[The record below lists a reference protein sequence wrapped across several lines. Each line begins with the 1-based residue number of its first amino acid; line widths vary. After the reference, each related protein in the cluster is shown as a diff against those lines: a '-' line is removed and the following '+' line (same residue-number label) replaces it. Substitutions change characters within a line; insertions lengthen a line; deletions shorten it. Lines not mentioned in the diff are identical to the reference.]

1 MTSPKLTR
9 AARPLTSG
17 IGVRVAAVAA
27 AIVWGIFYFGVIDLL
42 VVPIQDDQFDVFYL
56 VETGWGLLYTVLVA
70 LPLVLF
76 AVRPRVVFLQQVAA
90 VALAVLACAVITPA
104 WRQVVTGVLLL
115 LTALLLSWW
124 SGQRAWQ
131 VGSLRSRRLDPWLG
145 ALVVV
150 AAAGAVW
157 YAAEMIQQARSG
169 RPDDDTWGL
178 MHLPMQAA
186 FGLALAGSAAVTWLV
201 ASSGGSTAAGWRV
214 SAVPAAV
221 SACWLGVVSLMYPD
235 HLASLGDAGGVA
247 AIAWGL
253 LFGVAAMTRGREP
266 VDRGRSYGCYCRRPC
281 LGCWV

>member
-9 AARPLTSG
+9 AARPRTPG

-27 AIVWGIFYFGVIDLL
+27 AGVWGVFYFGVIDLL
-42 VVPIQDDQFDVFYL
+42 VVPIQDTQFDAFYL
-56 VETGWGLLYTVLVA
+56 VETGWGLLYTVLVGV
-70 LPLVLF
+70 PLVLF
-76 AVRPRVVFLQQVAA
+76 AVRPQSVVFLQQVAA

-104 WRQVVTGVLLL
+104 WRQVITGVLLL

-124 SGQRAWQ
+124 SGQRAWR
-131 VGSLRSRRLDPWLG
+131 VASPRTGRLDPWLG

-157 YAAEMIQQARSG
+157 YAVEVIQKARSG
-169 RPDDDTWGL
+169 IPDDDTWGL

-186 FGLALAGSAAVTWLV
+186 FGLALAGSAAVTWL
-201 ASSGGSTAAGWRV
+201 AEGAGSTPAAGWRV
-214 SAVPAAV
+214 SAVPTAV
-221 SACWLGVVSLMYPD
+221 SACWLGVVSLMYPH

-253 LFGVAAMTRGREP
+253 LFGVVVITRDRET
-266 VDRGRSYGCYCRRPC
+266 VDRAR
-281 LGCWV
+281 

>member
-1 MTSPKLTR
+1 MTSPKL
-9 AARPLTSG
+9 ARSAGPLTTG
-17 IGVRVAAVAA
+17 IWVRVAAVAA
-27 AIVWGIFYFGVIDLL
+27 AVVWGVFYFGVIDLL
-42 VVPIQDDQFDVFYL
+42 VVPIQDTQFDSFYL

-76 AVRPRVVFLQQVAA
+76 ALRPRVVFLQQVAT

-104 WRQVVTGVLLL
+104 WGQVVTGVLLL

-124 SGQRAWQ
+124 AGQPSWP
-131 VGSLRSRRLDPWLG
+131 VGSLRDRRLDRWLG

-186 FGLALAGSAAVTWLV
+186 FGLALAGSAAVTWL
-201 ASSGGSTAAGWRV
+201 AAGSGRTPAAGWRV
-214 SAVPAAV
+214 SAVPAAL

-235 HLASLGDAGGVA
+235 HLGSLGDAGGVA

-253 LFGVAAMTRGREP
+253 LFGVAAVTRGRET
-266 VDRGRSYGCYCRRPC
+266 VDPGR
-281 LGCWV
+281 

>member
-1 MTSPKLTR
+1 M
-9 AARPLTSG
+9 
-17 IGVRVAAVAA
+17 RVAAVAA
-27 AIVWGIFYFGVIDLL
+27 AGVWGIFYFGVIDLL
-42 VVPIQDDQFDVFYL
+42 VVPIQDDQFVTFYL
-56 VETGWGLLYTVLVA
+56 LETGWGLLYTVLVA

-76 AVRPRVVFLQQVAA
+76 AVRPRSEVYLQQVLA

-104 WRQVVTGVLLL
+104 WGQVVTGVLLL

-124 SGQRAWQ
+124 AGQPAWPVGGLRA
-131 VGSLRSRRLDPWLG
+131 RRLDRWLG

-186 FGLALAGSAAVTWLV
+186 FGLALAGSAAITWL
-201 ASSGGSTAAGWRV
+201 AAGSGGTPAAGWRV
-214 SAVPAAV
+214 SAVPAAL
-221 SACWLGVVSLMYPD
+221 SACWLGVVSLMYPG
-235 HLASLGDAGGVA
+235 HLGSLGDAGGVA

-253 LFGVAAMTRGREP
+253 LFGAAAMTRGRET
-266 VDRGRSYGCYCRRPC
+266 VDRAR
-281 LGCWV
+281 